1 MTMKYETA
9 APQNGAA
16 SPDQS
21 RRAQLAERAGE
32 EAANVADTATEG
44 IREVADEVRTQAKAV
59 AGQARQQVDGV
70 VDQAREEIRQQAE
83 QRNDQAAGQLRTLS
97 ERITALVEGRPEG
110 AGPLVGLLQD
120 AEDQVRRL
128 AGRLEQRGP
137 QGVMDDVSTFARRR
151 PGMFIAG
158 AVGVGFLVGRAVRA
172 GSSTQQ
178 ADATERQLGATTQIS
193 GPRLSLAS
201 PRGDAALTPPAVP
214 SVVSG
219 TRP

>member
-21 RRAQLAERAGE
+21 RPAQLAERAGE
-32 EAANVADTATEG
+32 EAANVAETATEG
-44 IREVADEVRTQAKAV
+44 IRDVADEVRTQAKAV
-59 AGQARQQVDGV
+59 AGQAREQLDGFV
-70 VDQAREEIRQQAE
+70 GQARDEIRQQAE
-83 QRNDQAAGQLRTLS
+83 QRNEQAAGQLRTLS

-110 AGPLVGLLQD
+110 AGPLVGLLHD

-137 QGVMDDVSTFARRR
+137 QGVMDDVSAFARRR
-151 PGMFIAG
+151 PGVFITA

-172 GSSTQQ
+172 GSSTEQS
-178 ADATERQLGATTQIS
+178 ERRSDTAQIS
-193 GPRLSLAS
+193 NPRLSLES
-201 PRGDAALTPPAVP
+201 PRGDAALTPPVLGVAA
-214 SVVSG
+214 G